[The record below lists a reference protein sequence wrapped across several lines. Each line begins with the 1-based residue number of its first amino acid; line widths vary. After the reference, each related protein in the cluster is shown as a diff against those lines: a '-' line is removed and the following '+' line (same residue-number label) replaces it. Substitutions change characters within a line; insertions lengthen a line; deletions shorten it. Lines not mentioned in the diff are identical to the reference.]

1 MPRYTLDP
9 RLEDMLRWSNQVRG
23 WLRAAGAALVMWCL
37 FAGSAPAAEWTV
49 AQPEE
54 FPVWEAPEDPD
65 EWTVVPGIH
74 VDVHGRVTDYD
85 LLLRLARYAA
95 TSLPQLATALDVP
108 IGDRV
113 QVYVAD
119 SEERFRA
126 LQPGKPPMWAD
137 GTAYP
142 SLGVVFLKTPA
153 LRGGTA
159 KPLTQVLDHELIHI
173 LLGRV
178 FYPHR
183 PPAWLQEGV
192 AQVYAGETGPENT
205 ARLAR
210 GWISRDLMSLE
221 ELIHGFP
228 QDPRAAELAY
238 LQSAD
243 FILWLQERY
252 GEEVVSVLVRDVA
265 AGRPI
270 RGTIRRITGR
280 SFVDVDRIWRTRFT
294 SGIPVWTGPLTEEIG
309 WIAGALM
316 LAVAGFRRR
325 RRFRSRMAEMEEEE
339 LSLDLLVWTLLTED
353 AARSA
358 SLESSVSDCESLC
371 PQRG

>member
-1 MPRYTLDP
+1 VSL
-9 RLEDMLRWSNQVRG
+9 
-23 WLRAAGAALVMWCL
+23 AAVAMVCCSLVM
-37 FAGSAPAAEWTV
+37 PASGAEWTV
-49 AQPEE
+49 AEPEE
-54 FPVWEAPEDPD
+54 YPVWEAPVDPE
-65 EWTVVPGIH
+65 EWTVVTGIH
-74 VDVHGRVTDYD
+74 VDVHGAMTDYD
-85 LLLRLARYAA
+85 VLLYLARHAASSLPRLA
-95 TSLPQLATALDVP
+95 TELDVP

-119 SEERFRA
+119 SEARFRA
-126 LQPGKPPMWAD
+126 LQPGQAPIWAD

-173 LLGRV
+173 LLGRA

-192 AQVYAGETGPENT
+192 ALVYAGETGPED
-205 ARLAR
+205 AERLAR
-210 GWISRDLMSLE
+210 GWLARDLMSLD
-221 ELIHGFP
+221 ELINGFP

-243 FILWLQERY
+243 FILWLQATY
-252 GEEVVSVLVRDVA
+252 GEAVIPQLVRQVA
-265 AGRPI
+265 AGRPVRGAI
-270 RGTIRRITGR
+270 RKLTGR
-280 SFVDVDRIWRTRFT
+280 SFVDIGRIWKARFT
-294 SGIPVWTGPLTEEIG
+294 SGVPLWTGPLTEEIG

-325 RRFRSRMAEMEEEE
+325 RTFRARMEEMEEEE
-339 LSLDLLVWTLLTED
+339 LSLDLLVWTLLSEE
-353 AARSA
+353 AAR
-358 SLESSVSDCESLC
+358 DRCEVLGLPE
-371 PQRG
+371 PQGTFPH